1 MLGPEQINLPI
12 KLNPMVATEATP
24 LRVNHEAG
32 RALGLLNH
40 QIIKGLVETRGDA
53 LGLRLKG
60 EFLELPKA
68 WQGHIG
74 QTLAFK
80 AIATT
85 QGFNLIPQAQVNA
98 GQGFSSELLRLFFK
112 PATTAQ
118 SFTQLLTQL
127 PQLAQQLP
135 ALASALTPLNLQ
147 PGSLSAQN
155 LAAALLASGL
165 FGEARIKRGFAAEDL
180 KVTLRQLLQNE
191 LDASA
196 RTLLGD
202 GIDEVEHRQLQAIQ
216 AQQRGETFLNFSFL
230 IDARPTEVHISHS
243 PTDSNDEQMAP
254 WVVDVKTD
262 LGAQGTVWL
271 NSRLY
276 LPSTL
281 EIIAWIPNKT
291 LATAAQSQLAVL
303 EQNIGG
309 FNLVL
314 QRAQIIETE
323 RPERN
328 QHHLQ
333 PGQMLDIST

>member
-12 KLNPMVATEATP
+12 KLNPMVATEASP

-68 WQGHIG
+68 WQGQVG

-80 AIATT
+80 AIATA
-85 QGFNLIPQAQVNA
+85 QGFNLIPQAQVAA
-98 GQGFSSELLRLFFK
+98 GQGLSSELLRLFFK

-135 ALASALTPLNLQ
+135 ALASALGPLNLRSGALNAQ
-147 PGSLSAQN
+147 SLG
-155 LAAALLASGL
+155 AALLASGL
-165 FGEARIKRGFAAEDL
+165 FGESRIKRGLADGDL
-180 KVTLRQLLQNE
+180 KVTLRQLLLNE

-196 RTLLGD
+196 RALLGD
-202 GIDEVEHRQLQAIQ
+202 GIDELEHRQLEAVQ
-216 AQQRGETFLNFSFL
+216 AQQRGDTLLHFSFL
-230 IDARPTEVHISHS
+230 LDSRPTEIRISHAPAS
-243 PTDSNDEQMAP
+243 ASEEQAAP
-254 WVVDVKTD
+254 WVVDLKTD

-281 EIIAWIPNKT
+281 EIIAWIPNKA
-291 LATAAQSQLAVL
+291 LAAAAQSQMAVL
-303 EQNIGG
+303 EQNIAG
-309 FNLVL
+309 FNLAL
-314 QRAQIIETE
+314 KRAQIIETA
-323 RPERN
+323 RPERAQ
-328 QHHLQ
+328 QHPR
-333 PGQMLDIST
+333 PGQVLDVST

>member
-68 WQGHIG
+68 WQGQVG

-80 AIATT
+80 AIATSL
-85 QGFNLIPQAQVNA
+85 GFNLIPQAQVAA
-98 GQGFSSELLRLFFK
+98 GQGLSSELLRLFFK

-118 SFTQLLTQL
+118 SFTRLLTQL

-135 ALASALTPLNLQ
+135 ALALALAPLNLRSGALNAQ
-147 PGSLSAQN
+147 SLAT
-155 LAAALLASGL
+155 ALLASGL
-165 FGEARIKRGFAAEDL
+165 FGESKIKRGLADGDL
-180 KVTLRQLLQNE
+180 KVTLRQLLLNE
-191 LDASA
+191 VDANVRA
-196 RTLLGD
+196 LLGD
-202 GIDEVEHRQLQAIQ
+202 GIDELEHRQLEAVQ
-216 AQQRGETFLNFSFL
+216 AQQRGDTLLHFSFL
-230 IDARPTEVHISHS
+230 LDSRPTELQISHS
-243 PTDSNDEQMAP
+243 PHNATDEQIAP
-254 WVVDVKTD
+254 WVVDLKTE

-271 NSRLY
+271 NARFY
-276 LPSTL
+276 LPSAL
-281 EIIAWIPNKT
+281 EIIAWIPNKA
-291 LATAAQSQLAVL
+291 LAVAAQAQVGIL
-303 EQNIGG
+303 EQNIAG
-309 FNLVL
+309 FNLDL

-323 RPERN
+323 RPERAQ
-328 QHHLQ
+328 QHPQ
-333 PGQMLDIST
+333 PGQVLDVST

>member
-68 WQGHIG
+68 WQGQVG
-74 QTLAFK
+74 QTMAFK

-85 QGFNLIPQAQVNA
+85 QGFNLIPQAQVTA
-98 GQGFSSELLRLFFK
+98 GQGLSSELLRLFFK

-135 ALASALTPLNLQ
+135 ALASALAPLNLRS
-147 PGSLSAQN
+147 GTLNARSLG
-155 LAAALLASGL
+155 AALLASGL
-165 FGEARIKRGFAAEDL
+165 FGESKIKHGLVDGDL
-180 KVTLRQLLQNE
+180 KVTLRQLLLNE
-191 LDASA
+191 LDTRA
-196 RTLLGD
+196 RALLGD
-202 GIDEVEHRQLQAIQ
+202 GIDELEHRQLEAVQ
-216 AQQRGETFLNFSFL
+216 AQQRGDTLLNFSFL
-230 IDARPTEVHISHS
+230 LDSKPTEISLSHS
-243 PTDSNDEQMAP
+243 PTSAAEDQVAP

-262 LGAQGTVWL
+262 LGAHGTVWL

-276 LPSTL
+276 PPSAL
-281 EIIAWIPNKT
+281 EIIAWIPNKA
-291 LATAAQSQLAVL
+291 LAAEAQSQLAIL
-303 EQNIGG
+303 EQNIAG
-309 FNLVL
+309 FHLTL
-314 QRAQIIETE
+314 QRAHIIETE
-323 RPERN
+323 RFERAQ
-328 QHHLQ
+328 QHPS
-333 PGQMLDIST
+333 PGQVLDVST